1 MGRILF
7 WMGLAVIIWAVI
19 VLGRRRR
26 EAAERAM
33 RQRAREEA
41 KEAQA
46 AMPVPMKTCPVC
58 GAHFH
63 DSPVLRTVFPSH
75 TKSQIAPLLMS
86 PLTHTRFISPW

>member
-41 KEAQA
+41 KEAQ
-46 AMPVPMKTCPVC
+46 
-58 GAHFH
+58 
-63 DSPVLRTVFPSH
+63 D
-75 TKSQIAPLLMS
+75 
-86 PLTHTRFISPW
+86 

>member
-41 KEAQA
+41 KAVLGNGEAYCSEKCRGA
-46 AMPVPMKTCPVC
+46 ARRAQFEDILHRDK
-58 GAHFH
+58 
-63 DSPVLRTVFPSH
+63 
-75 TKSQIAPLLMS
+75 
-86 PLTHTRFISPW
+86 